1 MRYMLDTNICIF
13 AIRRKP
19 TNVLLNLLNKIS
31 SDICISVIT
40 YSELIHG
47 VEKSQ
52 DIDRNRLALTMFLSE
67 IEIIPYDTQDAEEY
81 GRIRAELEKQ
91 GTPIGPMNM
100 LIAAHAKSRG
110 CTLVTNKT
118 REFERVKNLQL
129 EDWTK

>member
-47 VEKSQ
+47 VEKSR
-52 DIDRNRLALTMFLSE
+52 DISQNRLALTMFLSE
-67 IEIIPYDTQDAEEY
+67 IEIVPYDTQDAEEY
-81 GRIRAELEKQ
+81 GRIRAEFEKQ
-91 GTPIGPMNM
+91 GTPIGPMDM
-100 LIAAHAKSRG
+100 LIAAHAKSRSF
-110 CTLVTNKT
+110 TLVTNNT
-118 REFERVKNLQL
+118 RKFERVKNLQI

>member
-47 VEKSQ
+47 VEKSR

-67 IEIIPYDTQDAEEY
+67 MEIVPYDAQDAEEY

-110 CTLVTNKT
+110 CTLVTNNT
-118 REFERVKNLQL
+118 REIERVKNLQL

>member
-47 VEKSQ
+47 VEKSR
-52 DIDRNRLALTMFLSE
+52 DISQNRLALTMFLSE
-67 IEIIPYDTQDAEEY
+67 IEIVLFQTE
-81 GRIRAELEKQ
+81 
-91 GTPIGPMNM
+91 T
-100 LIAAHAKSRG
+100 
-110 CTLVTNKT
+110 
-118 REFERVKNLQL
+118 
-129 EDWTK
+129 

>member
-1 MRYMLDTNICIF
+1 MRYMLDTNICIS

-19 TNVLLNLLNKIS
+19 TNVLFNLLNKIS

-47 VEKSQ
+47 VEKSR
-52 DIDRNRLALTMFLSE
+52 DIDQNRLALTMFLSE

-81 GRIRAELEKQ
+81 GRIRADLEKQ
-91 GTPIGPMNM
+91 GTPIGPMDM
-100 LIAAHAKSRG
+100 LFAAHAKSRG
-110 CTLVTNKT
+110 CILVTNNT